1 MSWPGAV
8 FLGVIQGLTEFLPVS
23 SDGHLSVAEMLL
35 PGFSQVG
42 VLFDVMV
49 HLGTLAAIALYFRR
63 LLADEATALASA
75 DPARRRSAVRL
86 ALLLLV
92 ATIPTGIIG
101 ILLKGVVEKTKT
113 DPLFVGGMEIV
124 TGLLLAISAR
134 RASGVRGREQTRW
147 SDAAW
152 IGAAQGFA
160 VLPGLSRSASTISVA
175 ILLGLAPGWAAAFI
189 LLMAIPAILGA
200 AGWELLS
207 AWRDQGGAFFAGP
220 DFGPYLLGAAVAAI
234 VGYLTIGWLIKLAEN
249 RRIHLFAAYCVLFGL
264 AVALLLPR
272 PERTTSSLS
281 SRAAEAVR
289 VSGRESDDRIDDH
302 AAGERQREAAVEA
315 EGRVLPGSR
324 QCGEQDQK
332 VEAAA
337 RQDRGEVL
345 DPSPRRHADAG
356 AECAVE
362 SGHVGARSAAPGAAG
377 GV

>member
-8 FLGVIQGLTEFLPVS
+8 VLGVIQGLTEFLPVS
-23 SDGHLSVAEMLL
+23 SDGHLSVAQMLM
-35 PGFSQVG
+35 PDFSQVG

-49 HLGTLAAIALYFRR
+49 HLGTLTAIALYFRR
-63 LLADEATALASA
+63 LLADEATALASS

-113 DPLFVGGMEIV
+113 DPLFVGSMEIV

-200 AGWELLS
+200 AGWELFS

-220 DFGPYLLGAAVAAI
+220 DFGRYLLGAVVAAI
-234 VGYLTIGWLIKLAEN
+234 VGYLTIGWLITLAQN

-272 PERTTSSLS
+272 PQRSSSLS
-281 SRAAEAVR
+281 SGAAEAVR
-289 VSGRESDDRIDDH
+289 VNGREPNDRVDNH
-302 AAGERQREAAVEA
+302 AAGERQREATVEA
-315 EGRVLPGSR
+315 EGRVLPGGR
-324 QCGEQDQK
+324 QGGEQHKK

-362 SGHVGARSAAPGAAG
+362 SGHVGARGAAPGAAG

>member
-8 FLGVIQGLTEFLPVS
+8 VLGVIQGLTEFLPVS

-75 DPARRRSAVRL
+75 DPVRRRSAVHL

-101 ILLKGVVEKTKT
+101 LLLKGVVEKTKT
-113 DPLFVGGMEIV
+113 DPVFVGAMEIV
-124 TGLLLAISAR
+124 TGLLLAISAW

-207 AWRDQGGAFFAGP
+207 AWRDKGSAFFAGP
-220 DFGPYLLGAAVAAI
+220 DFGRYLLGAVVAAI
-234 VGYLTIGWLIKLAEN
+234 VGYLTIGWLIKLAQN
-249 RRIHLFAAYCVLFGL
+249 RRIHFFAAYCVLFGL

-272 PERTTSSLS
+272 PQKTSSLS
-281 SRAAEAVR
+281 LRAAEAVG
-289 VSGRESDDRIDDH
+289 VNGRKSDDRVDDH
-302 AAGERQREAAVEA
+302 AAGKCQREAAVEA
-315 EGRVLPGSR
+315 EGRVLPGGR
-324 QCGEQDQK
+324 QGREEDQK
-332 VEAAA
+332 VEATA